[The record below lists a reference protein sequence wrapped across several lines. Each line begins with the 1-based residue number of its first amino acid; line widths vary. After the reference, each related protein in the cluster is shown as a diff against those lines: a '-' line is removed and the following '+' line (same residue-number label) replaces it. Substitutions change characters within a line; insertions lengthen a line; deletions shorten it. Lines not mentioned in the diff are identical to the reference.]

1 MNKPEGCPVLN
12 IKAKCMAE
20 NKTRPGDGSVQEFLD
35 GISDPLRRTDA
46 IRLNELMKEVTGAD
60 PVMWGDSIVGYGT
73 YHYKYASGREG
84 EWFLTGF
91 SPRKQNLTIYVK
103 GYLEKYQDRLKT
115 LGKHKH
121 GKGCLYINKL
131 EDIDFENLRDL
142 IAYSISAG

>member
-1 MNKPEGCPVLN
+1 
-12 IKAKCMAE
+12 MAE